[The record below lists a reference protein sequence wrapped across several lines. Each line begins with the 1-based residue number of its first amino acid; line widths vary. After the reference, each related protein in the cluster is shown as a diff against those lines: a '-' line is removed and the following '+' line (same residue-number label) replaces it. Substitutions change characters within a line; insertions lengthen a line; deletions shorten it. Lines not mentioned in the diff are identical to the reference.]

1 MYTTSTAYKTEI
13 QKRSRTF
20 ECRVT
25 IGDRV
30 FTNNEVQSIDLNG
43 GIQDVFSIGNTP
55 SVCLELVLRNTTD
68 TIFTT
73 NSVKVEIGI
82 KIGSTIEYIP
92 LGIFNIEDIKKDD
105 YTTKFTCYDNM
116 SKFEIAY
123 FSSLGDKPTLQQVVN
138 EVASKTGVQFTGS
151 LPSYTVK
158 KLEGFTCMEILSY
171 VASVCGG
178 NALITR
184 DGKFTIVYPTDISKD
199 IGEGVF
205 DLQRDEVKYKIGK
218 ITCQVKEQE
227 TISKGSLGTDNMELS
242 FENPWVTETILTDI
256 YNRLNGFNYLGYTM
270 KWQGDLSLDIG
281 DVITYTDVKGVTRK
295 LPILYRKLSYDG
307 GLDSE
312 LSAKGETKNKNSF
325 NSSGSMSNKVN
336 RLVTEQA
343 VIKEALIEKA
353 NIEDLKATNAEIS
366 NLKVKDAE
374 IENALIKKATIEQL
388 NATNANIQNLIAE
401 DARINNLVASK
412 ASITELNAVSAKIGT
427 VEADTAIIKDLLAGN
442 VTAGSGQIIHLTAK
456 NVTIEDAV
464 IKNLIAAK
472 LSVSDLQAG
481 TISTNKFSISSTD
494 GGLNI
499 VGPTIQ
505 WKDKNNKIRM
515 QAGKDAQ
522 GNFTFLLVGEDG
534 STALLDQTGIKKG
547 AIANDLI
554 VSDMISENAVG
565 EKQINYSSLVTGL
578 NKDDNTSLIKASK
591 VAIDLTGQSLEVAFN
606 SLKSNVDNMEIGGR
620 NLLLNSGEEIT
631 TKSTD
636 YLINRYETSG
646 IKPNTKYTIVIKG
659 KVAEGKKFG
668 VWLNGPSNNVGYIN
682 AGIESTIGVLQFT
695 SPSTITN
702 QLVSLYNY
710 PSSVEG
716 VATIEWVAMYEGHI
730 KAPTDWTPAPEDFE
744 NVTQNLQTQITANLK
759 GIEAL
764 IKDTT
769 IIEGSTSTSLKD
781 AYISLKATV
790 NGLNSTVA
798 SHTSSISTV
807 TTELGKV
814 DGKINTAK
822 ADAISTAGA
831 DATSKANNA
840 LSSAK
845 NYTNAQITTVNTR
858 VSNAESSITQLNN
871 SITNKVWQSDIDKTI
886 TEINNRGENLV
897 TNGNGSYKDNTNFS
911 GWTYAG
917 DVRGISG
924 LPSFDKGKDYL
935 SVSDEMI
942 YVDISRDYRFG
953 YELKAKEETSNVAY
967 GLIQCFDID
976 GQNISASHV
985 MYIWKTLTE
994 LSKDL
999 KPGDTVVYLK
1009 DLTNWEL
1016 SAPDYRR
1023 GFIFWNYSDS
1033 TGYVYP
1039 PETYSRNAYQN
1050 LYADDSKVNKTA
1062 KTITL
1067 TKPWAGKT
1075 IPTGTKLSQCNSG
1088 ATYMYVGISGKPP
1101 TTEFTRYDVPVK
1113 GRSFRAGTV
1122 SIKVGI
1128 MGSVNLYMS
1137 NIYFGLDKVS
1147 SSDLSLVTTEVN
1159 TVKEKAASLETS
1171 LNSITSKVTNLES
1184 TTSTINGKVNAQETR
1199 LQSTEQKV
1207 TATGVITTI
1216 TEAINAGTNSL
1227 TTMQFILDKNGAT
1240 IKNGALRILNKAGSE
1255 VLKGDPD
1262 GNLSF
1267 TGVLNVLDTTTKK
1280 SVATIS
1286 GYQYTADG
1294 GVYSTTSIK
1303 NEGDFR
1309 IQCGDEKIIGGVFT
1323 KYLLERTGG
1332 NGRDEHV
1339 EITSGYSLNLVA
1351 GNVSTN
1357 SGSSPQAYATISARY
1372 PSAPNS
1378 GSYSENSIMVTPME
1392 ILIGN
1397 NDVDS
1402 EILMLAPTKP
1412 KWGLEIDGFS
1422 QCLKFKYNL
1431 KYKNGVFGKL
1441 ATYTDVYGDVAL
1453 LGRRGSNPN
1462 PNAYCVMGQLTS
1474 DSESSYYRTIVVSSS
1489 NVTIDSNLKV
1499 TGTKNRLVENTLYG
1513 DILMNAYETTDS
1525 WFGDLGRGVIDENG
1539 ISYVYFDP
1547 VFLATVNTK
1556 FDYNV
1561 FLQKYGP
1568 GDLWV
1573 DSREEDHFVVK
1584 GTPNLEFSWEAKCKQ
1599 LGYEVNRTQEDYNK
1613 VAKAVYVCESSNE
1626 DTIYVDDLINKI

>member
-55 SVCLELVLRNTTD
+55 SMCLELVLRNTTD

-73 NSVKVEIGI
+73 NSVKVEIGL
-82 KIGSTIEYIP
+82 KIVSTIEYVP
-92 LGIFNIEDIKKDD
+92 LGIFNVEDIKKDD

-116 SKFEIAY
+116 TKFEIAY
-123 FSSLGDKPTLQQVVN
+123 FSSLGDNPTLQQVVN
-138 EVASKTGVQFTGS
+138 ELATKTGVQFTGT
-151 LPSYTVK
+151 LPAYNVK
-158 KLEGFTCMEILSY
+158 KLEGFTCREVLGY
-171 VASVCGG
+171 VASLCGG

-184 DGKFTIVYPTDISKD
+184 DGNFTIVYPTDISRD
-199 IGEGVF
+199 VGEGVF
-205 DLQRDEVKYKIGK
+205 DLQRDEVKYKVGK

-554 VSDMISENAVG
+554 VSDMISENAIG
-565 EKQINYSSLVTGL
+565 EKQINYSSLITGL

-620 NLLLNSGEEIT
+620 NLILNSSKCNISSISKASKNLELKKDIVEYLNNHIGENVIASCNVDVTNIKTATGDYGLRMGMQISVRYIDDT
-631 TKSTD
+631 TGFIQAW
-636 YLINRYETSG
+636 YAG
-646 IKPNTKYTIVIKG
+646 IVGSSKKGRIKG
-659 KVAEGKKFG
+659 KPVKIKK
-668 VWLNGPSNNVGYIN
+668 
-682 AGIESTIGVLQFT
+682 E
-695 SPSTITN
+695 
-702 QLVSLYNY
+702 
-710 PSSVEG
+710 
-716 VATIEWVAMYEGHI
+716 I
-730 KAPTDWTPAPEDFE
+730 KAISGGIYIQVTSDECMVSYPKFELGDKATDWTPAPEDVE
-744 NVTQNLQTQITANLK
+744 EVTQNLQTQITVAQGK
-759 GIEAL
+759 IEGL
-764 IKDTT
+764 IRDTT
-769 IIEGSTSTSLKD
+769 ITEGSTSTSLKD
-781 AYISLKATV
+781 SYISLKATV

-822 ADAISTAGA
+822 SDAISTAGA

-840 LSSAK
+840 LNSAK
-845 NYTNAQITTVNTR
+845 SYTNAQITTVNTR

-871 SITNKVWQSDIDKTI
+871 SITNKVWQTDIDKTVSKI
-886 TEINNRGENLV
+886 EIGGRNLLQGSDKIVGEV
-897 TNGNGSYKDNTNFS
+897 SKREFVQF
-911 GWTYAG
+911 A
-917 DVRGISG
+917 DVAPI
-924 LPSFDKGKDYL
+924 FDK
-935 SVSDEMI
+935 
-942 YVDISRDYRFG
+942 
-953 YELKAKEETSNVAY
+953 Y
-967 GLIQCFDID
+967 GLIEYTISFDI
-976 GQNISASHV
+976 
-985 MYIWKTLTE
+985 K
-994 LSKDL
+994 SKDTSKTNSVL
-999 KPGDTVVYLK
+999 VY
-1009 DLTNWEL
+1009 
-1016 SAPDYRR
+1016 
-1023 GFIFWNYSDS
+1023 GQSDS
-1033 TGYVYP
+1033 GSKYVF
-1039 PETYSRNAYQN
+1039 S
-1050 LYADDSKVNKTA
+1050 
-1062 KTITL
+1062 
-1067 TKPWAGKT
+1067 
-1075 IPTGTKLSQCNSG
+1075 
-1088 ATYMYVGISGKPP
+1088 
-1101 TTEFTRYDVPVK
+1101 
-1113 GRSFRAGTV
+1113 GTV
-1122 SIKVGI
+1122 FVSTEWQRLSITVTPVLSDYDTSTAMLAFFGTYDT
-1128 MGSVNLYMS
+1128 G
-1137 NIYFGLDKVS
+1137 NIPIIKNVKIEKGNKATDWTPAPEDVDESILAVS
-1147 SSDLSLVTTEVN
+1147 KEVT
-1159 TVKEKAASLETS
+1159 TVKEKAASLETN
-1171 LNSITSKVTNLES
+1171 LNGITSKVTNLES

-1240 IKNGALRILNKAGSE
+1240 IKNGALRILNKAGVE
-1255 VLKGDPD
+1255 VLKGDSD
-1262 GNLSF
+1262 GNLIM
-1267 TGVLNVLDTTTKK
+1267 TGTINILSKSKTYSIAKIWGTEYNGSGYTEYLHDGDFALCIKDSKDLQGFKK
-1280 SVATIS
+1280 SVLERSTVGGKEKVVINAGSYLNLHAGDILGNGAPS
-1286 GYQYTADG
+1286 YTGIASFGVKIPFGDG
-1294 GVYSTTSIK
+1294 STT
-1303 NEGDFR
+1303 
-1309 IQCGDEKIIGGVFT
+1309 
-1323 KYLLERTGG
+1323 
-1332 NGRDEHV
+1332 
-1339 EITSGYSLNLVA
+1339 
-1351 GNVSTN
+1351 TN
-1357 SGSSPQAYATISARY
+1357 D
-1372 PSAPNS
+1372 
-1378 GSYSENSIMVTPME
+1378 IMVTDKAMYFGTGTNKVFN
-1392 ILIGN
+1392 LSVGLNTSN
-1397 NDVDS
+1397 N
-1402 EILMLAPTKP
+1402 E
-1412 KWGLEIDGFS
+1412 GFRVT
-1422 QCLKFKYNL
+1422 YNGYDL
-1431 KYKNGVFGKL
+1431 FRITGKNGGESYFGYNPIYFDRNVTAMYNFTVKGTKSCLEETKNYGAVRSFAVESPSDWRIDYYFGK
-1441 ATYTDVYGDVAL
+1441 T
-1453 LGRRGSNPN
+1453 
-1462 PNAYCVMGQLTS
+1462 
-1474 DSESSYYRTIVVSSS
+1474 
-1489 NVTIDSNLKV
+1489 
-1499 TGTKNRLVENTLYG
+1499 
-1513 DILMNAYETTDS
+1513 
-1525 WFGDLGRGVIDENG
+1525 DENG
-1539 ISYVYFDP
+1539 ECVVYLDD
-1547 VFLATVNTK
+1547 VFIEYANT
-1556 FDYNV
+1556 DMR
-1561 FLQKYGP
+1561 YGVSIQEE
-1568 GDLWV
+1568 GDGILYPCEYTTTW
-1573 DSREEDHFVVK
+1573 FKVK
-1584 GTPNLEFSWEAKCKQ
+1584 GTPNLKFNC
-1599 LGYEVNRTQEDYNK
+1599 EVRALRRGFENNRNLRHVNVEEEYINLSTVEEELNDNIEDILLN
-1613 VAKAVYVCESSNE
+1613 
-1626 DTIYVDDLINKI
+1626 

>member
-43 GIQDVFSIGNTP
+43 GIQDVFSIGNAP
-55 SVCLELVLRNTTD
+55 SMCLELVLRNTAD

-73 NSVKVEIGI
+73 NSVKVEIGL
-82 KIGSTIEYIP
+82 KIVSTIEYIP

-138 EVASKTGVQFTGS
+138 ELASKTGVQFTGS

-158 KLEGFTCMEILSY
+158 KLEGFTCREVLGY
-171 VASVCGG
+171 VASLCGG
-178 NALITR
+178 NAIITR
-184 DGKFTIVYPTDISKD
+184 EGKFTIVYPTDISRD
-199 IGEGVF
+199 VGEGVF

-227 TISKGSLGTDNMELS
+227 TISKGSLGTDSMELS

-256 YNRLNGFNYLGYTM
+256 YNRLNGFSYLGYTM

-281 DVITYTDVKGVTRK
+281 DIITYTDVKGVTRK

-343 VIKEALIEKA
+343 IIKEAIIEKA
-353 NIEDLKATNAEIS
+353 NIEDLKAINAEIA

-374 IENALIKKATIEQL
+374 IEDAVIKKATIEQL

-481 TISTNKFSISSTD
+481 TISTNKFTIASTD

-534 STALLDQTGIKKG
+534 TTALLDQTGIKKD

-554 VSDMISENAVG
+554 VSDMISENAIG
-565 EKQINYSSLVTGL
+565 EKQINYSSLITGL

-606 SLKSNVDNMEIGGR
+606 SLKSNVDDMEIGGR
-620 NLLLNSGEEIT
+620 NLLQNSNFAFELDGWYKHDYHTVEIVKDSTYGNVVKMTALDNNIGGIFKPPTVKFKNEEVYT
-631 TKSTD
+631 MSVYVKSSVVGSQ
-636 YLINRYETSG
+636 IG
-646 IKPNTKYTIVIKG
+646 IAIYGNGIS
-659 KVAEGKKFG
+659 EGKIF
-668 VWLNGPSNNVGYIN
+668 
-682 AGIESTIGVLQFT
+682 TIGVA
-695 SPSTITN
+695 N
-702 QLVSLYNY
+702 EWVKLVSTFKVSGINPNIRVYSVR
-710 PSSVEG
+710 SSGCVFHIANIKVEKG
-716 VATIEWVAMYEGHI
+716 N
-730 KAPTDWTPAPEDFE
+730 KPTDWTPAPEDTDK
-744 NVTQNLQTQITANLK
+744 VTQSLQTQITVAQGK
-759 GIEAL
+759 IEGL

-769 IIEGSTSTSLKD
+769 ITEGSTSTSLKD

-840 LSSAK
+840 LNSAK
-845 NYTNAQITTVNTR
+845 SYTNAQITTVNTR

-871 SITNKVWQSDIDKTI
+871 SITNKVWQTDINKAVSTI
-886 TEINNRGENLV
+886 TPDVTYAKDYVEALENNKGYRYKHDVIVYGDSDKYYPVIIKGGNQWVRRKIVVSRSYGEQAPNDWNNPTYKGALNVVIDTNFGGWGGAQYSWSIYALSQLYADTFAGCMNCGANVMFAIFLRGGGETGALYHLYSDQSLV
-897 TNGNGSYKDNTNFS
+897 TNLYNK
-911 GWTYAG
+911 
-917 DVRGISG
+917 
-924 LPSFDKGKDYL
+924 LPDGTVL
-935 SVSDEMI
+935 PAPQI
-942 YVDISRDYRFG
+942 
-953 YELKAKEETSNVAY
+953 AY
-967 GLIQCFDID
+967 
-976 GQNISASHV
+976 N
-985 MYIWKTLTE
+985 
-994 LSKDL
+994 KDL
-999 KPGDTVVYLK
+999 IFYSPKSDGTAY
-1009 DLTNWEL
+1009 EYY
-1016 SAPDYRR
+1016 AP
-1023 GFIFWNYSDS
+1023 
-1033 TGYVYP
+1033 P
-1039 PETYSRNAYQN
+1039 PR
-1050 LYADDSKVNKTA
+1050 
-1062 KTITL
+1062 TL
-1067 TKPWAGKT
+1067 TKEVLEEIQSRLFIDNANQARKDIAT
-1075 IPTGTKLSQCNSG
+1075 I
-1088 ATYMYVGISGKPP
+1088 
-1101 TTEFTRYDVPVK
+1101 
-1113 GRSFRAGTV
+1113 
-1122 SIKVGI
+1122 
-1128 MGSVNLYMS
+1128 
-1137 NIYFGLDKVS
+1137 
-1147 SSDLSLVTTEVN
+1147 TTEVT
-1159 TVKEKAASLETS
+1159 TVKEKAATLETN
-1171 LNSITSKVTNLES
+1171 LNGITSKVTNLES

-1240 IKNGALRILNKAGSE
+1240 IKNGRFVSKDSSGKKKYELDGQALKLYDYKATSDRVAGAIESREMVSDSSVVGMSLLCRDNKWISIDYIGSSNDDITQETSHAYMRFLNPNDLYKRQIEFFKRLHLNGNSISFSQQTGGHDSYFKANGYQLLSYLPNPSSTINRDYASWIIANNVTGEDHIVLMPRQMEIYPYIWNQGGIYTAGSISSAKIATQD
-1255 VLKGDPD
+1255 V
-1262 GNLSF
+1262 STF
-1267 TGVLNVLDTTTKK
+1267 SYGVRSLN
-1280 SVATIS
+1280 S
-1286 GYQYTADG
+1286 YQTADVLVSDFG
-1294 GVYSTTSIK
+1294 EGTINEDGECIVFLDEVFKELVNTNCTYRVILTPYDENNEFTSIDLKCIKK
-1303 NEGDFR
+1303 NSEYFTVKSNCIGLKFDWSIVAKEKEEEMTRLGDTKLTR
-1309 IQCGDEKIIGGVFT
+1309 DLSLGVKSIDLLNAEEST
-1323 KYLLERTGG
+1323 KSKDIVKELTEQSLQNLEINNNEDMLLQEL
-1332 NGRDEHV
+1332 E
-1339 EITSGYSLNLVA
+1339 
-1351 GNVSTN
+1351 TN
-1357 SGSSPQAYATISARY
+1357 
-1372 PSAPNS
+1372 N
-1378 GSYSENSIMVTPME
+1378 ESI
-1392 ILIGN
+1392 L
-1397 NDVDS
+1397 S
-1402 EILMLAPTKP
+1402 EIERM
-1412 KWGLEIDGFS
+1412 I
-1422 QCLKFKYNL
+1422 
-1431 KYKNGVFGKL
+1431 
-1441 ATYTDVYGDVAL
+1441 
-1453 LGRRGSNPN
+1453 
-1462 PNAYCVMGQLTS
+1462 
-1474 DSESSYYRTIVVSSS
+1474 
-1489 NVTIDSNLKV
+1489 
-1499 TGTKNRLVENTLYG
+1499 
-1513 DILMNAYETTDS
+1513 
-1525 WFGDLGRGVIDENG
+1525 
-1539 ISYVYFDP
+1539 
-1547 VFLATVNTK
+1547 
-1556 FDYNV
+1556 
-1561 FLQKYGP
+1561 
-1568 GDLWV
+1568 
-1573 DSREEDHFVVK
+1573 
-1584 GTPNLEFSWEAKCKQ
+1584 
-1599 LGYEVNRTQEDYNK
+1599 
-1613 VAKAVYVCESSNE
+1613 
-1626 DTIYVDDLINKI
+1626 

>member
-55 SVCLELVLRNTTD
+55 SMCLELVLRNTTD

-73 NSVKVEIGI
+73 NSVKVDIGL
-82 KIGSTIEYIP
+82 KIGNTIEYVP
-92 LGIFNIEDIKKDD
+92 LGIFNIEDVKKDD

-116 SKFEIAY
+116 TKFEIAY

-158 KLEGFTCMEILSY
+158 KLEGFTCREVLGY
-171 VASVCGG
+171 VASLCGG

-184 DGKFTIVYPTDISKD
+184 EGKFTIVYPTDISRD
-199 IGEGVF
+199 VGEGVF

-218 ITCQVKEQE
+218 INCQVKEQE
-227 TISKGSLGTDNMELS
+227 TISKGSLGTDSMELS

-281 DVITYTDVKGVTRK
+281 DIITYTDVKGVTRK

-343 VIKEALIEKA
+343 IIKEAIIEKA
-353 NIEDLKATNAEIS
+353 NISDLKATNAEIA
-366 NLKVKDAE
+366 NLKVKDTE

-388 NATNANIQNLIAE
+388 NAANANIQNLIAE

-464 IKNLIAAK
+464 IKNLIATK
-472 LSVSDLQAG
+472 LSVADLMAG
-481 TISTNKFSISSTD
+481 TINTNKFTIASTD

-534 STALLDQTGIKKG
+534 TTALLDQTGIKKG

-554 VSDMISENAVG
+554 VSDMISENAIG
-565 EKQINYSSLVTGL
+565 EKQINYSSLITGL

-606 SLKSNVDNMEIGGR
+606 SLKSNVDNMEIGDK
-620 NLLLNSGEEIT
+620 NLILNSSVPIPPT
-631 TKSTD
+631 TTYQMKTYRLSED
-636 YLINRYETSG
+636 LISG
-646 IKPNTKYTIVIKG
+646 QKYSIRLWG
-659 KVAEGKKFG
+659 NLGEGKLFMFYLGGGYGNLGSMSKVSDG
-668 VWLNGPSNNVGYIN
+668 VFDLTFTVPETIPGNGKRDEIN
-682 AGIESTIGVLQFT
+682 
-695 SPSTITN
+695 
-702 QLVSLYNY
+702 LYNY
-710 PSSVEG
+710 PSTVTANSSVSKVKLRKG
-716 VATIEWVAMYEGHI
+716 D
-730 KAPTDWTPAPEDFE
+730 KPTDWTPAPEDTDK
-744 NVTQNLQTQITANLK
+744 VTQNLQTQITVAQGK
-759 GIEAL
+759 IEGL

-769 IIEGSTSTSLKD
+769 ITEGSTSTSLKD

-822 ADAISTAGA
+822 SDAISTAGA

-840 LSSAK
+840 LNSAK
-845 NYTNAQITTVNTR
+845 SYTNAQITTVNTR

-886 TEINNRGENLV
+886 TEMEIGGRNLWLNS
-897 TNGNGSYKDNTNFS
+897 TFNQGLDSYS
-911 GWTYAG
+911 L
-917 DVRGISG
+917 V
-924 LPSFDKGKDYL
+924 
-935 SVSDEMI
+935 
-942 YVDISRDYRFG
+942 
-953 YELKAKEETSNVAY
+953 
-967 GLIQCFDID
+967 
-976 GQNISASHV
+976 
-985 MYIWKTLTE
+985 
-994 LSKDL
+994 LSK
-999 KPGDTVVYLK
+999 G
-1009 DLTNWEL
+1009 
-1016 SAPDYRR
+1016 
-1023 GFIFWNYSDS
+1023 
-1033 TGYVYP
+1033 
-1039 PETYSRNAYQN
+1039 
-1050 LYADDSKVNKTA
+1050 
-1062 KTITL
+1062 TITL
-1067 TKPWAGKT
+1067 DNIKFNGNNVVVFDRVGTTVGSGRCYIVSQKSPTINSFKKGDKFILTAWVYIERQLDGLASSNIMVRGT
-1075 IPTGTKLSQCNSG
+1075 SGDNPQINIPTTADVVGKWIKLVSNVFKAGEDGTFSNC
-1088 ATYMYVGISGKPP
+1088 YVLLGGN
-1101 TTEFTRYDVPVK
+1101 
-1113 GRSFRAGTV
+1113 GRF
-1122 SIKVGI
+1122 
-1128 MGSVNLYMS
+1128 
-1137 NIYFGLDKVS
+1137 KVS
-1147 SSDLSLVTTEVN
+1147 QIQLEKGDKSTEWTPAPEDVESDILAVSKEVT
-1159 TVKEKAASLETS
+1159 TVKEKAASLETN
-1171 LNSITSKVTNLES
+1171 LNGITSKVTNLES

-1240 IKNGALRILNKAGSE
+1240 VKNGALRILNNAGTE
-1255 VLKGDPD
+1255 VLKGDAD

-1267 TGVLNVLDTTTKK
+1267 TGILNVLDTDTKK

-1286 GYQYTADG
+1286 GVQYTSSG
-1294 GVYSTTSIK
+1294 KVWSTTSIR

-1309 IQCGDEKIIGGVFT
+1309 IQCGNEKEIGGQFT
-1323 KYLLERTGG
+1323 RYIFERTGG
-1332 NGRDEHV
+1332 NGRDEN
-1339 EITSGYSLNLVA
+1339 IRISSGYSLDLIA
-1351 GNVSTN
+1351 GDVSTN
-1357 SGSSPQAYATISARY
+1357 SASSPRGYATIGVRY
-1372 PSAPNS
+1372 PYASSPNS
-1378 GSYSENSIMVTPME
+1378 WVANDIMITPTQILLGS
-1392 ILIGN
+1392 
-1397 NDVDS
+1397 NDKDS

-1412 KWGLEIDGFS
+1412 KWGLEVDGFS

-1431 KYKNGVFGKL
+1431 KYQNGVFGKL

-1462 PNAYCVMGQLTS
+1462 PNAYCVLGQLTS
-1474 DSESSYYRTIVVSSS
+1474 DSESSYYRTLEISSS
-1489 NVTIDSNLKV
+1489 SVTIDSNLKV

-1525 WFGDLGRGVIDENG
+1525 WFGDLGRGTIDENG
-1539 ISYVYFDP
+1539 ISYIYFDP

>member
-55 SVCLELVLRNTTD
+55 SMCLELVLRNTTD

-73 NSVKVEIGI
+73 NSVNVEIGL
-82 KIGSTIEYIP
+82 KIGNTIEYIP

-116 SKFEIAY
+116 TKFEIAY

-138 EVASKTGVQFTGS
+138 ELASKTGVQFTGS

-158 KLEGFTCMEILSY
+158 KLEGFTCREVLGY
-171 VASVCGG
+171 VASLCGG

-184 DGKFTIVYPTDISKD
+184 DGKFTIVYPTDISRD
-199 IGEGVF
+199 VGEGVF
-205 DLQRDEVKYKIGK
+205 DLQRDEVKYKVGK

-227 TISKGSLGTDNMELS
+227 TISKGSLGTDSMELS

-281 DVITYTDVKGVTRK
+281 DIITYTDAKKVTRK

-353 NIEDLKATNAEIS
+353 NIEDLKAINAEIA

-374 IENALIKKATIEQL
+374 IEDALIKKATIEQL
-388 NATNANIQNLIAE
+388 NAANANIQNLIAE

-464 IKNLIAAK
+464 IKNLIATK
-472 LSVSDLQAG
+472 LSVADLMAG
-481 TISTNKFSISSTD
+481 TISTNKFTIASTD

-534 STALLDQTGIKKG
+534 TTALLDQTGIKKG

-565 EKQINYSSLVTGL
+565 EKQINYSSLITGL

-606 SLKSNVDNMEIGGR
+606 SLKSTVDNIDIVER
-620 NLLLNSGEEIT
+620 NLFIGSSSEYKEVELGRYAASIYGRKHCSEYGLKVGDTFTYSVDFKSMSEKPLRARVDFFADKSGDAGKTAKVSSIT
-631 TKSTD
+631 IPPNGEGRS
-636 YLINRYETSG
+636 YLT
-646 IKPNTKYTIVIKG
+646 
-659 KVAEGKKFG
+659 
-668 VWLNGPSNNVGYIN
+668 
-682 AGIESTIGVLQFT
+682 
-695 SPSTITN
+695 
-702 QLVSLYNY
+702 
-710 PSSVEG
+710 
-716 VATIEWVAMYEGHI
+716 ATIEEGKEYIVFYVANGDATITTTTKEKYKCAKLEIGD
-730 KAPTDWTPAPEDFE
+730 KSTEWTPAPEDIDKI
-744 NVTQNLQTQITANLK
+744 TQSLQTQITANLK

-769 IIEGSTSTSLKD
+769 ITEGSTSTTLKD

-831 DATSKANNA
+831 DATSKSNKAKTDAIAAASSDATSKANNA
-840 LSSAK
+840 LNSAK
-845 NYTNAQITTVNTR
+845 SYTNAQITTVNTR

-871 SITNKVWQSDIDKTI
+871 SITNKVWQTDINKAVSTI
-886 TEINNRGENLV
+886 TPDVTYAKDYVEALENNKGYRYKHDVIVYGDSDKYYPVIIKGGNQWVRRKIVVSRSYGEQAPNDWNNATHKGALNVVIDTNFGGWGGAQYSWSIYALSQLYADTFAGCMNCGANVMFAIFLRGGGETGALYHLYSDQSLV
-897 TNGNGSYKDNTNFS
+897 TNIYNK
-911 GWTYAG
+911 
-917 DVRGISG
+917 
-924 LPSFDKGKDYL
+924 LPDGTVL
-935 SVSDEMI
+935 PAPQI
-942 YVDISRDYRFG
+942 
-953 YELKAKEETSNVAY
+953 AY
-967 GLIQCFDID
+967 
-976 GQNISASHV
+976 N
-985 MYIWKTLTE
+985 
-994 LSKDL
+994 KDL
-999 KPGDTVVYLK
+999 IFYSPKSDGTAY
-1009 DLTNWEL
+1009 EYY
-1016 SAPDYRR
+1016 AP
-1023 GFIFWNYSDS
+1023 
-1033 TGYVYP
+1033 P
-1039 PETYSRNAYQN
+1039 PR
-1050 LYADDSKVNKTA
+1050 
-1062 KTITL
+1062 TL
-1067 TKPWAGKT
+1067 TKEVLEEIQSRLFIDNANQARKDIAT
-1075 IPTGTKLSQCNSG
+1075 I
-1088 ATYMYVGISGKPP
+1088 
-1101 TTEFTRYDVPVK
+1101 
-1113 GRSFRAGTV
+1113 
-1122 SIKVGI
+1122 
-1128 MGSVNLYMS
+1128 
-1137 NIYFGLDKVS
+1137 
-1147 SSDLSLVTTEVN
+1147 TTEVT
-1159 TVKEKAASLETS
+1159 TVKEKAATLETN
-1171 LNSITSKVTNLES
+1171 LNGITSKVTNLES

-1227 TTMQFILDKNGAT
+1227 TTMQFVLDKNGVT
-1240 IKNGALRILNKAGSE
+1240 VKNGGIRILNNSNEE
-1255 VLKGDPD
+1255 VLKQDIQGGIELQGSIISKDSSGKKKYALD
-1262 GNLSF
+1262 GQALK
-1267 TGVLNVLDTTTKK
+1267 LYDW
-1280 SVATIS
+1280 SV
-1286 GYQYTADG
+1286 
-1294 GVYSTTSIK
+1294 ST
-1303 NEGDFR
+1303 DR
-1309 IQCGDEKIIGGVFT
+1309 
-1323 KYLLERTGG
+1323 
-1332 NGRDEHV
+1332 
-1339 EITSGYSLNLVA
+1339 VA
-1351 GNVSTN
+1351 GAIESRKTN
-1357 SGSSPQAYATISARY
+1357 DTETVGMCIITRDNKFITIGY
-1372 PSAPNS
+1372 V
-1378 GSYSENSIMVTPME
+1378 GT
-1392 ILIGN
+1392 
-1397 NDVDS
+1397 
-1402 EILMLAPTKP
+1402 
-1412 KWGLEIDGFS
+1412 
-1422 QCLKFKYNL
+1422 
-1431 KYKNGVFGKL
+1431 
-1441 ATYTDVYGDVAL
+1441 AL
-1453 LGRRGSNPN
+1453 DDI
-1462 PNAYCVMGQLTS
+1462 T
-1474 DSESSYYRTIVVSSS
+1474 SESSYPFMRFEEPNNNVYGYPIKVYKNMHLRGNALSLSESANTSYSSYIKATGATIGVYSPSGGNYKMYELQDSRTGKVAQRITPTAHDVYADQFWCSGIIHAAGNMSCGGQKTRVV
-1489 NVTIDSNLKV
+1489 K
-1499 TGTKNRLVENTLYG
+1499 TKSYGERLLT
-1513 DILMNAYETTDS
+1513 AYETADCLFADYGS
-1525 WFGDLGRGVIDENG
+1525 GIINEDGECIIDIDDIFSETVDTNQ
-1539 ISYVYFDP
+1539 VYR
-1547 VFLATVNTK
+1547 VFLTEFNEDDSLKNTILK
-1556 FDYNV
+1556 VVKKEKRYFI
-1561 FLQKYGP
+1561 
-1568 GDLWV
+1568 
-1573 DSREEDHFVVK
+1573 VK
-1584 GTPNLEFSWEAKCKQ
+1584 GTPGLKFDWNIVMKQIDFNNDRLKNKFVNEAMSTKISPNQ
-1599 LGYEVNRTQEDYNK
+1599 
-1613 VAKAVYVCESSNE
+1613 
-1626 DTIYVDDLINKI
+1626 LINLDEFDKAKSNIEENEKEIIDLFKIKTSEDVLLEDILK

>member
-55 SVCLELVLRNTTD
+55 SMCLELVLRNTTD

-73 NSVKVEIGI
+73 NSVKVEIGL
-82 KIGSTIEYIP
+82 KIVSTIEYIP

-116 SKFEIAY
+116 TKFEIAY

-138 EVASKTGVQFTGS
+138 ELASKTGVQFTGS

-158 KLEGFTCMEILSY
+158 KLEGFTCREVLGY
-171 VASVCGG
+171 VASLCGG
-178 NALITR
+178 NAIITR
-184 DGKFTIVYPTDISKD
+184 EGKFTIVYPTDISRD
-199 IGEGVF
+199 VGEGVF

-242 FENPWVTETILTDI
+242 FENPWVTETTLTDI

-281 DVITYTDVKGVTRK
+281 DIIIYTDVKGVTRK

-325 NSSGSMSNKVN
+325 NSIGSMSNKVN

-374 IENALIKKATIEQL
+374 IEDALIKKATIEQL
-388 NATNANIQNLIAE
+388 NVTNANIQNLIAE

-472 LSVSDLQAG
+472 LSVADLQAG
-481 TISTNKFSISSTD
+481 TISTNKFTIASTD

-554 VSDMISENAVG
+554 VSDMISENAIG
-565 EKQINYSSLVTGL
+565 EKQINYSSLITGL

-606 SLKSNVDNMEIGGR
+606 SLKSNVDNIKVGIR
-620 NLLLNSGEEIT
+620 NLLLDSGKTVT
-631 TKSTD
+631 TSE
-636 YLINRYETSG
+636 YLIKRYDASL
-646 IKPNTKYTIVIKG
+646 IKPGTKYTLVLRG
-659 KVAEGKKFG
+659 KISEGKKFG
-668 VWLNGPSNNVGYIN
+668 VWFNSSATVVSYVETGVNLNTKIV
-682 AGIESTIGVLQFT
+682 QFT
-695 SPSTITN
+695 SPSQITH

-710 PSSVEG
+710 PSNVSGE
-716 VATIEWVAMYEGHI
+716 ATVEWVAMYEGHI
-730 KAPTDWTPAPEDFE
+730 KPPLDWTPAPEDIDQ
-744 NVTQNLQTQITANLK
+744 VTQSLQTQITVAQGK
-759 GIEAL
+759 IEGL

-769 IIEGSTSTSLKD
+769 ITEGSTSTSLKD

-822 ADAISTAGA
+822 VDAISTAGA

-840 LSSAK
+840 LNSAK
-845 NYTNAQITTVNTR
+845 SYTNAQITTVNTR

-871 SITNKVWQSDIDKTI
+871 SITNKVWQTDIDKTVSEIEIGGRNLLDDTSSEYKDLIISQWNGVI
-886 TEINNRGENLV
+886 TSRRHCSEYGLKAGDTITFGVDIKSTSNKQLRARIDFYSNATGDEGKTANYSPIVIPSRGEGRSYVSV
-897 TNGNGSYKDNTNFS
+897 T
-911 GWTYAG
+911 
-917 DVRGISG
+917 
-924 LPSFDKGKDYL
+924 
-935 SVSDEMI
+935 
-942 YVDISRDYRFG
+942 
-953 YELKAKEETSNVAY
+953 
-967 GLIQCFDID
+967 IQ
-976 GQNISASHV
+976 
-985 MYIWKTLTE
+985 
-994 LSKDL
+994 
-999 KPGDTVVYLK
+999 
-1009 DLTNWEL
+1009 
-1016 SAPDYRR
+1016 
-1023 GFIFWNYSDS
+1023 
-1033 TGYVYP
+1033 
-1039 PETYSRNAYQN
+1039 
-1050 LYADDSKVNKTA
+1050 
-1062 KTITL
+1062 
-1067 TKPWAGKT
+1067 
-1075 IPTGTKLSQCNSG
+1075 
-1088 ATYMYVGISGKPP
+1088 SGKEYIALYIANADTSISTS
-1101 TTEFTRYDVPVK
+1101 TTEKYKCAKLEKGNKPTDWSPAPEDVEE
-1113 GRSFRAGTV
+1113 SILAV
-1122 SIKVGI
+1122 SKE
-1128 MGSVNLYMS
+1128 
-1137 NIYFGLDKVS
+1137 
-1147 SSDLSLVTTEVN
+1147 VT
-1159 TVKEKAASLETS
+1159 TVKEKAATLETN
-1171 LNSITSKVTNLES
+1171 LNGITSKVTNLES

-1240 IKNGALRILNKAGSE
+1240 VKNGALRILNNAGTE
-1255 VLKGDPD
+1255 VLKGDAD

-1267 TGVLNVLDTTTKK
+1267 TGILNVLDTDTKK

-1286 GYQYTADG
+1286 GVQYTASG
-1294 GVYSTTSIK
+1294 KVWSTTSIR

-1309 IQCGDEKIIGGVFT
+1309 IQCGNEKEIGGQFT
-1323 KYLLERTGG
+1323 RYIFERTGG
-1332 NGRDEHV
+1332 NGRDEN
-1339 EITSGYSLNLVA
+1339 IRISSGYSLDLIA
-1351 GNVSTN
+1351 GDVSTN
-1357 SGSSPQAYATISARY
+1357 SASSPRGYVTIGVRY
-1372 PSAPNS
+1372 PYASDPNS
-1378 GSYSENSIMVTPME
+1378 WVANDIMITPTQILLGS
-1392 ILIGN
+1392 
-1397 NDVDS
+1397 NDKDS

-1412 KWGLEIDGFS
+1412 KWGLEVDGFS

-1431 KYKNGVFGKL
+1431 KYQNGVFGKL

-1462 PNAYCVMGQLTS
+1462 PNAYCVLGQLTS
-1474 DSESSYYRTIVVSSS
+1474 DSESSYYRTLEISSS
-1489 NVTIDSNLKV
+1489 SVTIDSNLKV

-1525 WFGDLGRGVIDENG
+1525 WFGDLGRGTIDENG
-1539 ISYVYFDP
+1539 ISYIYFDP

>member
-55 SVCLELVLRNTTD
+55 SMCLELVLRNTTD

-73 NSVKVEIGI
+73 NSVKVDIGL
-82 KIGSTIEYIP
+82 KIGNTIEYVP
-92 LGIFNIEDIKKDD
+92 LGIFNIEDVKKDD

-116 SKFEIAY
+116 TKFEIAY

-158 KLEGFTCMEILSY
+158 KLEGFTCREVLGY
-171 VASVCGG
+171 VASLCGG

-184 DGKFTIVYPTDISKD
+184 EGKFTIVYPTDISRD
-199 IGEGVF
+199 VGEGVF

-218 ITCQVKEQE
+218 INCQVKEQE
-227 TISKGSLGTDNMELS
+227 TISKGSLGTDSMELS

-281 DVITYTDVKGVTRK
+281 DIITYTDAKKVTRK

-353 NIEDLKATNAEIS
+353 NIEDLKAINAEIA

-374 IENALIKKATIEQL
+374 IEDALIKKATIEQL
-388 NATNANIQNLIAE
+388 NAANANIQNLIAE

-412 ASITELNAVSAKIGT
+412 ASTTELNAVSAKIGT

-472 LSVSDLQAG
+472 LSVADLQAG
-481 TISTNKFSISSTD
+481 TISTNKFTIASTD

-534 STALLDQTGIKKG
+534 TTALLDQTGIKKD

-554 VSDMISENAVG
+554 VSDMISENAIG
-565 EKQINYSSLVTGL
+565 EKQINYSSLITGL

-606 SLKSNVDNMEIGGR
+606 SLKSNVDDMEIGGR
-620 NLLLNSGEEIT
+620 NLLQNSNFAFELDGWYKHDYHTVEIVKDSTYGNVVKMTALDNNIGGIFKPPTVKFKNEEVYT
-631 TKSTD
+631 MSVYVKSSVVGSQ
-636 YLINRYETSG
+636 IG
-646 IKPNTKYTIVIKG
+646 IAIYGNGIS
-659 KVAEGKKFG
+659 EGKIF
-668 VWLNGPSNNVGYIN
+668 
-682 AGIESTIGVLQFT
+682 TIGVA
-695 SPSTITN
+695 N
-702 QLVSLYNY
+702 EWVKLVSTFKVSGINPNIRVYSVR
-710 PSSVEG
+710 SSGCVFHIANIKVEKG
-716 VATIEWVAMYEGHI
+716 N
-730 KAPTDWTPAPEDFE
+730 KPTDWTPAPEDTDK
-744 NVTQNLQTQITANLK
+744 VTQSLQTQITVAQGK
-759 GIEAL
+759 IEGL

-769 IIEGSTSTSLKD
+769 ITEGSTSTSLKD

-822 ADAISTAGA
+822 VDAISTAGA

-840 LSSAK
+840 LNSAK
-845 NYTNAQITTVNTR
+845 SYTNAQITTVNTR

-871 SITNKVWQSDIDKTI
+871 SITNKVWQTDIDKTVSEIEIGGRNLLDDTSSEYKDLIISQWNGVI
-886 TEINNRGENLV
+886 TSRRHCSEYGLKAGDTITFGVDIKSTSNKQLRARIDFYSNATGDEGKTANYSPIVIPSRGEGRSYVSV
-897 TNGNGSYKDNTNFS
+897 T
-911 GWTYAG
+911 
-917 DVRGISG
+917 
-924 LPSFDKGKDYL
+924 
-935 SVSDEMI
+935 
-942 YVDISRDYRFG
+942 
-953 YELKAKEETSNVAY
+953 
-967 GLIQCFDID
+967 IQ
-976 GQNISASHV
+976 
-985 MYIWKTLTE
+985 
-994 LSKDL
+994 
-999 KPGDTVVYLK
+999 
-1009 DLTNWEL
+1009 
-1016 SAPDYRR
+1016 
-1023 GFIFWNYSDS
+1023 
-1033 TGYVYP
+1033 
-1039 PETYSRNAYQN
+1039 
-1050 LYADDSKVNKTA
+1050 
-1062 KTITL
+1062 
-1067 TKPWAGKT
+1067 
-1075 IPTGTKLSQCNSG
+1075 
-1088 ATYMYVGISGKPP
+1088 SGKEYIALYIANADTSISTS
-1101 TTEFTRYDVPVK
+1101 TTEKYKCAKLEKGNKPTDWSPAPEDVEE
-1113 GRSFRAGTV
+1113 SILAV
-1122 SIKVGI
+1122 SKE
-1128 MGSVNLYMS
+1128 
-1137 NIYFGLDKVS
+1137 
-1147 SSDLSLVTTEVN
+1147 VT
-1159 TVKEKAASLETS
+1159 TVKEKAATLEIN
-1171 LNSITSKVTNLES
+1171 LNGITSKVTNLES

-1240 IKNGALRILNKAGSE
+1240 VKNGALRILNNAGTE
-1255 VLKGDPD
+1255 VLKGDAD

-1267 TGVLNVLDTTTKK
+1267 TGILNVLDTDTKK

-1286 GYQYTADG
+1286 GVQYTSSG
-1294 GVYSTTSIK
+1294 KVWSTTSIR

-1309 IQCGDEKIIGGVFT
+1309 IQCGNEKEIGGQFT
-1323 KYLLERTGG
+1323 RYIFERTGG
-1332 NGRDEHV
+1332 NGRDEN
-1339 EITSGYSLNLVA
+1339 IRISSGYSLDLIA
-1351 GNVSTN
+1351 GDVSTN
-1357 SGSSPQAYATISARY
+1357 SASSPRGYVTIGVRY
-1372 PSAPNS
+1372 PYASDPNS
-1378 GSYSENSIMVTPME
+1378 WVANDIMITPTQILLGS
-1392 ILIGN
+1392 
-1397 NDVDS
+1397 NDKDS

-1412 KWGLEIDGFS
+1412 KWGLEVDGFS

-1431 KYKNGVFGKL
+1431 KYQNGVFGKL

-1462 PNAYCVMGQLTS
+1462 PNAYCVLGQLTS
-1474 DSESSYYRTIVVSSS
+1474 DSESSYYRTLEISSS
-1489 NVTIDSNLKV
+1489 SVTIDSNLKV

-1525 WFGDLGRGVIDENG
+1525 WFGDLGRGTIDENG
-1539 ISYVYFDP
+1539 ISYIYFDP

-1561 FLQKYGP
+1561 FLQKYGL

>member
-13 QKRSRTF
+13 QKRIRSF

-92 LGIFNIEDIKKDD
+92 LGIFNIEDVKKDD

-116 SKFEIAY
+116 TKFEIAY

-158 KLEGFTCMEILSY
+158 KLEGFTCREVLGY
-171 VASVCGG
+171 VASLCGG

-184 DGKFTIVYPTDISKD
+184 DGKFTIVYPTDISRD

-227 TISKGSLGTDNMELS
+227 TISKGSLGIDNMELS

-281 DVITYTDVKGVTRK
+281 DIITYTDVKGVIRK

-353 NIEDLKATNAEIS
+353 NIEDLKATNAEIA
-366 NLKVKDAE
+366 NLKVKDTE

-472 LSVSDLQAG
+472 LSVADLQAG

-554 VSDMISENAVG
+554 VSDMISENAIG
-565 EKQINYSSLVTGL
+565 EKQINYSSLITGL

-730 KAPTDWTPAPEDFE
+730 KAPTDWTPAPEDIDQ
-744 NVTQNLQTQITANLK
+744 VTQSLQTQITVAQGK
-759 GIEAL
+759 IEGL

-769 IIEGSTSTSLKD
+769 ITEGSTSTSLKD

-840 LSSAK
+840 LNSAK
-845 NYTNAQITTVNTR
+845 SYTNAQITTVNTR

-871 SITNKVWQSDIDKTI
+871 SITNKVWQTDINKAVSTI
-886 TEINNRGENLV
+886 TPDVTYAKDYVEALENNKGYRYKHDVIVYGDSDKYYPVIIKGGNQWVRRKIVVSRSYGEQAPNDWNNPTHKGALNVVIDTNFGGWGGAQYSWSIYALSQLYADTFAGCRNCGANVMFAIFLRGGGETGALYHLYSDQSLV
-897 TNGNGSYKDNTNFS
+897 TNLYNK
-911 GWTYAG
+911 
-917 DVRGISG
+917 
-924 LPSFDKGKDYL
+924 LPDGTVL
-935 SVSDEMI
+935 PAPQI
-942 YVDISRDYRFG
+942 
-953 YELKAKEETSNVAY
+953 AY
-967 GLIQCFDID
+967 
-976 GQNISASHV
+976 N
-985 MYIWKTLTE
+985 
-994 LSKDL
+994 KDL
-999 KPGDTVVYLK
+999 IFYSPKSDGTAY
-1009 DLTNWEL
+1009 EYY
-1016 SAPDYRR
+1016 AP
-1023 GFIFWNYSDS
+1023 
-1033 TGYVYP
+1033 P
-1039 PETYSRNAYQN
+1039 PR
-1050 LYADDSKVNKTA
+1050 
-1062 KTITL
+1062 TL
-1067 TKPWAGKT
+1067 TKEVLEEIQSRLFIDNANQARKDIAT
-1075 IPTGTKLSQCNSG
+1075 I
-1088 ATYMYVGISGKPP
+1088 
-1101 TTEFTRYDVPVK
+1101 
-1113 GRSFRAGTV
+1113 
-1122 SIKVGI
+1122 
-1128 MGSVNLYMS
+1128 
-1137 NIYFGLDKVS
+1137 
-1147 SSDLSLVTTEVN
+1147 TTEVT
-1159 TVKEKAASLETS
+1159 TVKEKAATLETN
-1171 LNSITSKVTNLES
+1171 LNGITSKVTNLES

-1240 IKNGALRILNKAGSE
+1240 IKNGRFVSKDSSGKKKYELDGQALKLYDYKATSDRVAGAIESREMVSDSSVVGMSLLCRDNKWISIDYIGSSNDDITQETSHAYMRFLNPNDLYKRQIEFFKRLHLNGNSISFSQQTGGHDSYFKANGYQLLSYLPNPSSTINRDYASWIIANNVTGEDHIVLMPRQMEIYPYIWNQGGIYTAGSISSAKIATQD
-1255 VLKGDPD
+1255 V
-1262 GNLSF
+1262 STF
-1267 TGVLNVLDTTTKK
+1267 SYGVRSLN
-1280 SVATIS
+1280 S
-1286 GYQYTADG
+1286 YQTADVLVSDFG
-1294 GVYSTTSIK
+1294 EGTINEDGECIVFLDEVFKELVNTNCTYRVILTPYDENNEFTSIDLKCIKK
-1303 NEGDFR
+1303 NSEYFTVKSNCIGLKFDWSIVAKEKEEEMTRLGDTKLTR
-1309 IQCGDEKIIGGVFT
+1309 DLSLGVKSIDLLNAEEST
-1323 KYLLERTGG
+1323 KSKDIVKELTEQSLQNLEINNNEDMLLQEL
-1332 NGRDEHV
+1332 E
-1339 EITSGYSLNLVA
+1339 
-1351 GNVSTN
+1351 TN
-1357 SGSSPQAYATISARY
+1357 
-1372 PSAPNS
+1372 N
-1378 GSYSENSIMVTPME
+1378 ESI
-1392 ILIGN
+1392 L
-1397 NDVDS
+1397 S
-1402 EILMLAPTKP
+1402 EIERM
-1412 KWGLEIDGFS
+1412 I
-1422 QCLKFKYNL
+1422 
-1431 KYKNGVFGKL
+1431 
-1441 ATYTDVYGDVAL
+1441 
-1453 LGRRGSNPN
+1453 
-1462 PNAYCVMGQLTS
+1462 
-1474 DSESSYYRTIVVSSS
+1474 
-1489 NVTIDSNLKV
+1489 
-1499 TGTKNRLVENTLYG
+1499 
-1513 DILMNAYETTDS
+1513 
-1525 WFGDLGRGVIDENG
+1525 
-1539 ISYVYFDP
+1539 
-1547 VFLATVNTK
+1547 
-1556 FDYNV
+1556 
-1561 FLQKYGP
+1561 
-1568 GDLWV
+1568 
-1573 DSREEDHFVVK
+1573 
-1584 GTPNLEFSWEAKCKQ
+1584 
-1599 LGYEVNRTQEDYNK
+1599 
-1613 VAKAVYVCESSNE
+1613 
-1626 DTIYVDDLINKI
+1626 

>member
-55 SVCLELVLRNTTD
+55 SMCLELVLRNTTD

-73 NSVKVEIGI
+73 NSVKVDIGL
-82 KIGSTIEYIP
+82 KIGNTIEYVP
-92 LGIFNIEDIKKDD
+92 LGIFNIEDVKKDD

-116 SKFEIAY
+116 TKFEIAY

-158 KLEGFTCMEILSY
+158 KLEGFTCREVLGY
-171 VASVCGG
+171 VASLCGG

-184 DGKFTIVYPTDISKD
+184 EGKFTIVYPTDISRD
-199 IGEGVF
+199 VGEGVF

-218 ITCQVKEQE
+218 INCQVKEQE
-227 TISKGSLGTDNMELS
+227 TISKGSLGTDSMELS

-281 DVITYTDVKGVTRK
+281 DIITYTDAKKVTRK

-353 NIEDLKATNAEIS
+353 NIEDLKAINAEIA

-374 IENALIKKATIEQL
+374 IEDALIKKATIEQL
-388 NATNANIQNLIAE
+388 NAANANIQNLIAE

-412 ASITELNAVSAKIGT
+412 ASTTELNAVSAKIGT

-472 LSVSDLQAG
+472 LSVADLQAG
-481 TISTNKFSISSTD
+481 TISTNKFTIASTD

-534 STALLDQTGIKKG
+534 TTALLDQTGIKKD

-554 VSDMISENAVG
+554 VSDMISENAIG
-565 EKQINYSSLVTGL
+565 EKQINYSSLITGL

-606 SLKSNVDNMEIGGR
+606 SLKSNVDDMEIGGR
-620 NLLLNSGEEIT
+620 NLLQNSNFAFELDGWYKHDYHTVEIVKDSTYGNVVKMTALDNNIGGIFKPPTVKFKNEEVYT
-631 TKSTD
+631 MSVYVKSSVVGSQ
-636 YLINRYETSG
+636 IG
-646 IKPNTKYTIVIKG
+646 IAIYGNGIS
-659 KVAEGKKFG
+659 EGKIF
-668 VWLNGPSNNVGYIN
+668 
-682 AGIESTIGVLQFT
+682 TIGVA
-695 SPSTITN
+695 N
-702 QLVSLYNY
+702 EWVKLVSTFKVSGINPNIRVYSVR
-710 PSSVEG
+710 SSGCVFHIANIKVEKG
-716 VATIEWVAMYEGHI
+716 N
-730 KAPTDWTPAPEDFE
+730 KPTDWTPAPEDIDQ
-744 NVTQNLQTQITANLK
+744 VTQSLQTQITANLK

-769 IIEGSTSTSLKD
+769 ITEGSTSTSLKD

-840 LSSAK
+840 LNSAK
-845 NYTNAQITTVNTR
+845 SYTNAQITTVNTR

-871 SITNKVWQSDIDKTI
+871 SITNKVWQTDINKAVSTI
-886 TEINNRGENLV
+886 TPDVTYAKDYVEALENNKGYRYKHDVIVYGDSDKYYPVIIKGGNQWVRRKIVVSRSYGEQAPNDWNNVTHKGALNVVIDTNFGGWGGTQYSWSIYALSQTYANTFAGCMNCGANVMFAIFLRGGGETGALYHLYSDQSLV
-897 TNGNGSYKDNTNFS
+897 TNIYNKIPDGT
-911 GWTYAG
+911 
-917 DVRGISG
+917 V
-924 LPSFDKGKDYL
+924 LPAPQ
-935 SVSDEMI
+935 I
-942 YVDISRDYRFG
+942 
-953 YELKAKEETSNVAY
+953 AY
-967 GLIQCFDID
+967 
-976 GQNISASHV
+976 N
-985 MYIWKTLTE
+985 
-994 LSKDL
+994 KDL
-999 KPGDTVVYLK
+999 IFYSPKSDGTAY
-1009 DLTNWEL
+1009 EYY
-1016 SAPDYRR
+1016 APPAR
-1023 GFIFWNYSDS
+1023 
-1033 TGYVYP
+1033 
-1039 PETYSRNAYQN
+1039 
-1050 LYADDSKVNKTA
+1050 
-1062 KTITL
+1062 TL
-1067 TKPWAGKT
+1067 TKEVLEEIQSRLFIDNANQARKDIAT
-1075 IPTGTKLSQCNSG
+1075 I
-1088 ATYMYVGISGKPP
+1088 
-1101 TTEFTRYDVPVK
+1101 
-1113 GRSFRAGTV
+1113 
-1122 SIKVGI
+1122 
-1128 MGSVNLYMS
+1128 
-1137 NIYFGLDKVS
+1137 
-1147 SSDLSLVTTEVN
+1147 TTEVT
-1159 TVKEKAASLETS
+1159 TVKEKAATLETN
-1171 LNSITSKVTNLES
+1171 LNGITSKVTNLES

-1240 IKNGALRILNKAGSE
+1240 VKNGALRILNNAGIE
-1255 VLKGDPD
+1255 VLKGDAD

-1267 TGVLNVLDTTTKK
+1267 TGILNVLDTDTKK

-1286 GYQYTADG
+1286 GVQYTSSG
-1294 GVYSTTSIK
+1294 KVWSTTSIR

-1309 IQCGDEKIIGGVFT
+1309 IQCGNEKEIGGQFT
-1323 KYLLERTGG
+1323 RYIFERTGG
-1332 NGRDEHV
+1332 NGRDEN
-1339 EITSGYSLNLVA
+1339 IRISSGYSLDLIA
-1351 GNVSTN
+1351 GDVSTN
-1357 SGSSPQAYATISARY
+1357 SASSPRGYVTIGVRY
-1372 PSAPNS
+1372 PYASDPNS
-1378 GSYSENSIMVTPME
+1378 WVANDIMITPTQILLGS
-1392 ILIGN
+1392 
-1397 NDVDS
+1397 NDKDS

-1412 KWGLEIDGFS
+1412 KWGLEVDGFS

-1431 KYKNGVFGKL
+1431 KYQNGVFGKL

-1462 PNAYCVMGQLTS
+1462 PNAYCVLGQLTS
-1474 DSESSYYRTIVVSSS
+1474 DSESSYYRTLEISSS
-1489 NVTIDSNLKV
+1489 SVTIDSNLKV

-1525 WFGDLGRGVIDENG
+1525 WFGDLGRGTIDENG
-1539 ISYVYFDP
+1539 ISYIYFDP

-1561 FLQKYGP
+1561 FLQKYGL